1 MAFEDYMFFNISN
14 IKKSH
19 ITYDGN
25 NFAQQ
30 IPLFEHKLFESK
42 SIHYIKTFSKFRKT
56 LDSVINDEYSKR
68 HIFQAWNESMMLG
81 EKTESLNYVYFRVK
95 NGFLDAY
102 FHLRANDAF
111 NFAYLNFEM
120 FSAVFDYACI
130 YTKKTRGRFIY
141 TVNCYHIYKCDQKKY
156 ITNIVILFLS
166 KIKLNYLFICF
177 FYYHFFVITIIFKS
191 NYKNFFTFPTC

>member
-1 MAFEDYMFFNISN
+1 MVHKETNLKELYNESIKKLLNSPSSDPELAFEDYMFFNISN

-42 SIHYIKTFSKFRKT
+42 SIHYIKTFSKFSKT
-56 LDSVINDEYSKR
+56 LDNIINDEYSKR
-68 HIFQAWNESMMLG
+68 HIFQVWNESMMLG

-141 TVNCYHIYKCDQKKY
+141 TVDCYHIYKCDQKKVY
-156 ITNIVILFLS
+156 N
-166 KIKLNYLFICF
+166 KYCNFI
-177 FYYHFFVITIIFKS
+177 
-191 NYKNFFTFPTC
+191 PQ